1 VTQTLA
7 AGAAQVAFA
16 PTLLKGKVALV
27 TGSTSGIGARTAEQL
42 ARAGATVIMNG
53 RSEELGRATKAEL
66 EGLVPGATF
75 DFVPAS
81 YTRAEDVERLF
92 AHAQDAHGGVD
103 IFIHTCMSDGGK
115 LGPFMES
122 SREHWRPMVEGIFLS
137 LLECCHRAV
146 PQMLAK
152 GGGAIV
158 SYASDAAK
166 IATPGETISGG
177 ALAAN
182 VMFVRTLAMELG
194 RQNIRVNAVTPSIT
208 RGTRTYDRVMAG
220 GFTKRL
226 FEKAESRARLGVASA
241 ENVAPMAVFLASPLA
256 SHITGQVVSV
266 NGGIS
271 AA

>member
-1 VTQTLA
+1 MSELTAVGPA
-7 AGAAQVAFA
+7 EAFS
-16 PTLLKGKVALV
+16 PNLLKGKVALV

-42 ARAGATVIMNG
+42 ARAGATVILNG
-53 RSEELGRATKAEL
+53 RSEELGRTTQAAL
-66 EGLVPGATF
+66 EVLVPGAVF
-75 DFVPAS
+75 DFAPAD
-81 YTRAEDVERLF
+81 YNRPEDVERLF
-92 AHAQDAHGGVD
+92 AHARAAHGGVD
-103 IFIHTCMSDGGK
+103 IFVHTCMSDGGQ

-122 SREHWRPMVEGIFLS
+122 SREHWRAMVSGIFLS
-137 LLECCHRAV
+137 LLECCHQAV
-146 PQMLAK
+146 PQMMAK

-166 IATPGETISGG
+166 VATPGETVSGG
-177 ALAAN
+177 CLAAN
-182 VMFVRTLAMELG
+182 VMFIRTLAMELG
-194 RQNIRVNAVTPSIT
+194 RHNIRANAVTPSIT
-208 RGTRTYDRVMAG
+208 KGTRTYDRVMAG
-220 GFTKRL
+220 GFTRRL